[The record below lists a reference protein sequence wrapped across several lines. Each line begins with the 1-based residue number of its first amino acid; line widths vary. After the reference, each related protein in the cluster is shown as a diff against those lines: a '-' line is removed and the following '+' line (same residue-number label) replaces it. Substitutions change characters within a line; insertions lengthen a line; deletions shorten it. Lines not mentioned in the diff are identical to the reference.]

1 MNVEEANREQIQK
14 AKAYKTMLIF
24 AMGSIVMIFAGLTSA
39 YVISKSRPDWL
50 KDFVLPQAF
59 LWSTLVIVLSSV
71 TFHFAKKAIQKDN
84 RSTTTLM
91 LVATLLLGLLFV
103 AMQFQGF
110 NQVIA
115 AGYYFTGSYSTITT
129 SFLYIVVLVHIAH
142 LIGGL
147 ISLLIVIY
155 NHYKQKYNATQ
166 TLGIELSVMFWHFL
180 GFLWL
185 YLFLFFTFYKYS
197 FNFS

>member
-1 MNVEEANREQIQK
+1 MNVEVNKEQLQK

-24 AMGSIVMIFAGLTSA
+24 GMASIVMIFAGLTSA

-50 KDFVLPQAF
+50 KDFQLPQAF
-59 LWSTLVIVLSSV
+59 LWSTIVIVLSSV
-71 TFHFAKKAIQKDN
+71 TFHFAKKAIKKNN

-91 LVATLLLGLLFV
+91 LVATLILGLLFV
-103 AMQFQGF
+103 ALQFQGF

-129 SFLYIVVLVHIAH
+129 SFLYIVVLVHIVH

-185 YLFLFFTFYKYS
+185 YLFLFFTFYK
-197 FNFS
+197 

>member
-1 MNVEEANREQIQK
+1 MNIEEANREQIQK

-50 KDFVLPQAF
+50 KDLLLPQAF

-71 TFHFAKKAIQKDN
+71 TFHFAKKAIQKNN

-185 YLFLFFTFYKYS
+185 YLFLFFTFYK
-197 FNFS
+197 

>member
-1 MNVEEANREQIQK
+1 MNVEAVNKEQLQK
-14 AKAYKTMLIF
+14 AKSYKTMLILGM
-24 AMGSIVMIFAGLTSA
+24 ASIVMIFAGLTSA

-50 KDFVLPQAF
+50 KDFQLPQAF
-59 LWSTLVIVLSSV
+59 LWSTIVIVLSSI
-71 TFHFAKKAIQKDN
+71 TFHLAKKAIQKNN

-91 LVATLLLGLLFV
+91 LSATLILGLLFV
-103 AMQFQGF
+103 FLQFQGF

-142 LIGGL
+142 LVGGL

-155 NHYKQKYNATQ
+155 NHYKQKYNAAQ
-166 TLGIELSVMFWHFL
+166 TLGIELSAMFWHFL

-185 YLFLFFTFYKYS
+185 YLFLFFTFYK
-197 FNFS
+197 